1 LLLIYLIL
9 FLTLKPSLRKISKIT
24 SYNQAESVNIINQ
37 LFDAFALIKV
47 LNLEEFFQ
55 KLFNKYD
62 YSFRMTQAKLQFLS
76 AAPRYLLEAI
86 GITVFSILM
95 YYQLGT
101 GLYDV
106 AVFGS
111 LLLGLQRTLPLAQQ
125 AYANYSNI
133 IASKDISKDIFEI
146 IKDTKIDI
154 SRKNILKNYKF
165 HAGANILVEDIS
177 FIYPSA
183 TEYCLKNINLQFTTG
198 SMVVISGPS
207 GCGKSTLVDLI
218 TGLVEPTSGSIL
230 LPKDADELILRKQY
244 FGIVPQK
251 SPILNGSIYEN
262 VALGIPPHE
271 IDKVKVRQ
279 LCKDLDLTVGILNLK
294 SGYDEILSSNGGG
307 LSGGQRQRLGLARAL
322 YRSPKILI
330 LDEVTSGADKETEK
344 NILRYLKS
352 LTNIGTTIIIISHS
366 DLTNS
371 YATMNVR
378 YKKNGLFICD

>member
-1 LLLIYLIL
+1 
-9 FLTLKPSLRKISKIT
+9 
-24 SYNQAESVNIINQ
+24 
-37 LFDAFALIKV
+37 
-47 LNLEEFFQ
+47 
-55 KLFNKYD
+55 
-62 YSFRMTQAKLQFLS
+62 M
-76 AAPRYLLEAI
+76 
-86 GITVFSILM
+86 
-95 YYQLGT
+95 
-101 GLYDV
+101 
-106 AVFGS
+106 
-111 LLLGLQRTLPLAQQ
+111 
-125 AYANYSNI
+125 
-133 IASKDISKDIFEI
+133 
-146 IKDTKIDI
+146 
-154 SRKNILKNYKF
+154 
-165 HAGANILVEDIS
+165 
-177 FIYPSA
+177 
-183 TEYCLKNINLQFTTG
+183 
-198 SMVVISGPS
+198 
-207 GCGKSTLVDLI
+207 
-218 TGLVEPTSGSIL
+218 

>member
-1 LLLIYLIL
+1 
-9 FLTLKPSLRKISKIT
+9 
-24 SYNQAESVNIINQ
+24 
-37 LFDAFALIKV
+37 
-47 LNLEEFFQ
+47 
-55 KLFNKYD
+55 
-62 YSFRMTQAKLQFLS
+62 MTQAKLQFLS

-271 IDKVKVRQ
+271 IDNSRYSEFKVW
-279 LCKDLDLTVGILNLK
+279 I
-294 SGYDEILSSNGGG
+294 
-307 LSGGQRQRLGLARAL
+307 
-322 YRSPKILI
+322 
-330 LDEVTSGADKETEK
+330 
-344 NILRYLKS
+344 
-352 LTNIGTTIIIISHS
+352 
-366 DLTNS
+366 
-371 YATMNVR
+371 
-378 YKKNGLFICD
+378 